1 VVDLADRST
10 YKLRFRTAGEGRP
23 VILLH
28 GFPVDGRLFDSQL
41 SAAEVGRIPAE
52 VICVDM
58 PGFGQTP
65 LPDPAPNVMTVEDLA
80 ESVAALMVAEGWEK
94 PVVGGVAIGGYVAI
108 ELAARHPEL
117 VGALVLMGPKPAP
130 DSPKMA
136 PQREETAQLALT
148 RGSAFVADELH
159 DKPLGPQAD
168 GAVKAQMHRM
178 IAEADPRAIAALVR
192 GIAQRPDPAPV
203 LPTLE
208 VPALVIAGEVD
219 PFSPLADVTRVAE
232 LMPNAD
238 LVVLKGIGHMAP
250 VEAPIAVSRA
260 LAAFVESLP

>member
-1 VVDLADRST
+1 MADRST
-10 YKLRFRTAGEGRP
+10 YQLRFRAAGEGRP

-41 SAAEVGRIPAE
+41 SAAEVGRMGGQLIA
-52 VICVDM
+52 VDM

-65 LPDPAPNVMTVEDLA
+65 LPEPAPDVMTVGELA
-80 ESVAALMVAEGWEK
+80 ESVAALIVAEGWEK

-148 RGSAFVADELH
+148 RGSTVVADELH
-159 DKPLGPQAD
+159 AKPLGPQAD

-203 LPTLE
+203 LPSLE
-208 VPALVIAGEVD
+208 MPALVIAGEVD
-219 PFSPLADVTRVAE
+219 PFSPLDDVKRVAE
-232 LMPNAD
+232 LMPNAE

-260 LAAFVESLP
+260 IAAFVEKLP